1 MPTSPKTTAKVEP
14 LLPATRLVRYTESK
28 QELMSR
34 NDDFNQWCVEVRDS
48 KVVRDKIK
56 AMEQDG
62 PENVMVMADFDH
74 TISQFY
80 VPDGIRKERDERLKY
95 FNAKRQIKAMR
106 TQGDA
111 PLISQAAIQVM
122 LEHNRIT

>member
-1 MPTSPKTTAKVEP
+1 
-14 LLPATRLVRYTESK
+14 
-28 QELMSR
+28 MSR
-34 NDDFNQWCVEVRDS
+34 NDDFNQWRVEVRDS

-95 FNAKRQIKAMR
+95 FNAKRQIKAMKS
-106 TQGDA
+106 QGDA